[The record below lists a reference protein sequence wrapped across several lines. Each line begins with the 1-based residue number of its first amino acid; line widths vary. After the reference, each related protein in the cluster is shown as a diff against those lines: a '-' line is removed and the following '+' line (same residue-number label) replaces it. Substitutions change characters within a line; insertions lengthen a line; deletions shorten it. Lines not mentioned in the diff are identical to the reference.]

1 MNKINKDIYESLISW
16 PFIEAKKII
25 ENFGGLNNFSKPI
38 KKYVL
43 FETGYGPS
51 GLPHIGTFGE
61 VVRTS
66 MVKNAFEALVD
77 CETKLITFSDDMDGL
92 RKIPDNVPN
101 KNMLEKYIGQPLTSI
116 PDPFEKYESFGHHN
130 NAKLCSFLDRFKFE
144 YEFVSSTNKYKSGD
158 FDKTLTTILE
168 NYEEIISVILPTLR
182 SERRQTYSPFLPIS
196 AVNGVVLQVKIEE
209 YRPKT
214 NSIIFIDPA
223 NNKKTEIEVT
233 KGNCKLQWKVDWAM
247 RWISLD
253 VDYEMCGKDLIESFN
268 LASKICRIMKNK
280 PPVNL
285 IYEMFLDE
293 KGEKI
298 SKSVGNGIS
307 VDQWLRYASP
317 ESLSFFMFQKPKS
330 AKKLFYDV
338 IPKSVD
344 EYSSF
349 LNKYRKKDDVDDF
362 NNPVWHIHNGSPP
375 KFKSEINFNSLM
387 NLVNICNSTD
397 KNVIWGFVK
406 EYDNSLNP
414 KDNPEFDKL
423 IQYAINY
430 YIDFIQPNK
439 KYIKINS
446 ENKGLFEDILGLLKT
461 IDTELSSE
469 EIQTQIYEIG
479 KKHNFVNLRDY
490 FKLVYQVLLGQEE
503 GPRLGSFIK
512 LYGIKKTCKLLEDA
526 LNNNE
531 EVELIVN
538 E

>member
-1 MNKINKDIYESLISW
+1 MKRINKNIYETLKAW

-25 ENFGGLNNFSKPI
+25 DNFGGLYNFKKPE
-38 KKYVL
+38 KKYIL

-61 VVRTS
+61 VVRTT
-66 MVKNAFEALVD
+66 MVKNAFEVLVD
-77 CETKLITFSDDMDGL
+77 CETRLITFSDDMDGL

-101 KNMLEKYIGQPLTSI
+101 KDMLSEYIGKPLTSV

-130 NAKLCSFLDRFKFE
+130 NAILCSFLDKFNFK
-144 YEFVSSTNKYKSGD
+144 YEFVSSTNKYQSGD
-158 FDKTLTTILE
+158 FDKTLINILE
-168 NYEEIISVILPTLR
+168 KYEEVISIILPTLR
-182 SERRQTYSPFLPIS
+182 RERKLTYSPFLPIS
-196 AVNGVVLQVKIEE
+196 PVNGVVLQVKVEE

-214 NSIIFIDPA
+214 NSIIFIDPS

-247 RWISLD
+247 RWISLG
-253 VDYEMCGKDLIESFN
+253 VDYEMCGKDLIESFD
-268 LASKICRIMKNK
+268 LASKICRIMKK
-280 PPVNL
+280 TPPKNL

-317 ESLSFFMFQKPKS
+317 ESLSFFMYQKPKT
-330 AKKLFYDV
+330 AKKLFFDV

-349 LNKYRKKDDVDDF
+349 LSKYHQKEKDDEF
-362 NNPVWHIHNGSPP
+362 NNPVWHIHNGKPP
-375 KFKSEINFNSLM
+375 KFESEINFNSLM
-387 NLVNICNSTD
+387 NLVSICNSTD

-406 EYDNSLNP
+406 EYDNLLNS
-414 KDNPEFDKL
+414 KDNPEFDNL
-423 IQYAINY
+423 IQFAINY
-430 YIDFIQPNK
+430 YTDFIKPNK
-439 KYIKINS
+439 KYKKIDNENKAVFKDILDFLKKINA
-446 ENKGLFEDILGLLKT
+446 
-461 IDTELSSE
+461 ELSSE

-479 KKHNFVNLRDY
+479 KKHNFINLRDY
-490 FKLVYQVLLGQEE
+490 FKLVYQVLLGQEK

-526 LNNNE
+526 LKS
-531 EVELIVN
+531 
-538 E
+538 